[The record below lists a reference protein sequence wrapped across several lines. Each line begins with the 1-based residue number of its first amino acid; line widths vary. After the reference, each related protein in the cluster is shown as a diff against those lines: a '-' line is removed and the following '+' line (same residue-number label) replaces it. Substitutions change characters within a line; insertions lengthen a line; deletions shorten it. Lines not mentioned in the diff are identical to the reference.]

1 MLYRFLADGVLILH
15 LCFILFVVFGGLILL
30 CWRKIAY
37 LHVPAV
43 IWAFLV
49 QWFQWICPLTPIEN
63 WFRELGGDAGY
74 EGGFIEHYIL
84 PLVYVDVSRWLH
96 IALALAAVGLNLFVY
111 IWVFRRFRNSNGSD
125 LG

>member
-15 LCFILFVVFGGLILL
+15 FCFILFVVFGGILL
-30 CWRKIAY
+30 IRWRKIAF

-49 QWFQWICPLTPIEN
+49 QWFQWICPITPLEI
-63 WFRELGGDAGY
+63 WFRERGGDAGY

-84 PLVYVDVSRWLH
+84 PVIYIDAGRWLH
-96 IALALAAVGLNLFVY
+96 ITLAFAAVVFNLIVY
-111 IWVFRRFRNSNGSD
+111 FYVFRRFRNSND
-125 LG
+125 